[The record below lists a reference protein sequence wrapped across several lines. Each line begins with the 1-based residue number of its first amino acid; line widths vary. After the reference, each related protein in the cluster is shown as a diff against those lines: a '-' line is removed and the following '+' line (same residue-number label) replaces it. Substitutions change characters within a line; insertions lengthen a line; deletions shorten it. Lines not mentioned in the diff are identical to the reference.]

1 MLSHPLANFKIQ
13 KNYQNETKFNGVYSR
28 NNLLEINDEAHVMN
42 LNEFKSIG
50 THWIAFYVN
59 VRNIIYFDSFVV
71 EHIPKEIKKFIGNKN
86 ILTHIYRMQA
96 YDSIMGGYI
105 GIGFIYI
112 MLKGKRFLDY
122 TNSFSPNEY

>member
-28 NNLLEINDEAHVMN
+28 NNWLEINDEAHVMN
-42 LNEFKSIG
+42 LKEFKSIG

-59 VRNIIYFDSFVV
+59 VRNIIYFDSFGV

-86 ILTHIYRMQA
+86 IITHIYRMQA

-105 GIGFIYI
+105 GIGFIDI
-112 MLKGKRFLDY
+112 MLKSKSFLDY